1 MKELAGRLAA
11 LDPDAGA
18 ALHVIAYFDRLVE
31 GRAGLEALVRGAAVL
46 SGCTARL
53 VDEERGVRI
62 RVGADG
68 VRLAGG
74 APPEPGWMSAPLEPG
89 GAPAV
94 WLELAGTPSGVH
106 AMVLERSTA
115 SARVVLDR
123 TRGRAP
129 GRRPGD
135 DPASVEVLLDASAP
149 EHARR
154 RAAGR
159 LGLRETSPARA
170 VARAGAPPVVEA
182 VPAPGTGPSAAR
194 RTFTAGGRPAAA
206 GGRRTGVGPAVP
218 VLDLPVS
225 WAAARIALR
234 FTAEGDERDPGPR
247 TVYADDLG
255 GLVLLADAV
264 GPGTEPVPDVRALER
279 AVGAAPWAALT
290 LHTVAFAPSL
300 RAAAAELTL
309 HHSTLQDRL
318 AQAEQW
324 LGWPVQDPYGRLRL
338 QLALMAWRL
347 HRSAGG

>member
-46 SGCTARL
+46 SGCPARL

-68 VRLAGG
+68 VRLARG
-74 APPEPGWMSAPLEPG
+74 ASPEPRWMSAPLEPD

-94 WLELAGTPSGVH
+94 WLELAGPPGGVH
-106 AMVLERSTA
+106 AMVLERSA
-115 SARVVLDR
+115 AAARVVLDR

-129 GRRPGD
+129 VQRPGD

-154 RAAGR
+154 QAAGR
-159 LGLRETSPARA
+159 LGLRDTASARA
-170 VARAGAPPVVEA
+170 VAPAGAPPVVEP
-182 VPAPGTGPSAAR
+182 VPAPGAGSSAVRGPSAAGER
-194 RTFTAGGRPAAA
+194 RA
-206 GGRRTGVGPAVP
+206 GVGPAVP
-218 VLDLPVS
+218 VLALPVS
-225 WAAARIALR
+225 WAAARVALR
-234 FTAEGDERDPGPR
+234 FTAEGDERGPGPR

-255 GLVLLADAV
+255 TLVLLADAV
-264 GPGTEPVPDVRALER
+264 DAGAEPVPDVRALER
-279 AVGAAPWAALT
+279 AVATAPWAALT

-300 RAAAAELTL
+300 RAAAVELTL

-338 QLALMAWRL
+338 QLALMARRL
-347 HRSAGG
+347 HRAAGR